1 MAAPIASQILGEV
14 LPYLE
19 VSKYEDVESKNAIIV
34 PSFIGLSKQEAK
46 EILESKGL
54 QFEFNESES
63 ISENPT
69 VVKQIPIEGVKIE
82 EGTKIILYIE

>member
-1 MAAPIASQILGEV
+1 M

-19 VSKYEDVESKNAIIV
+19 VSKYEDKEVKNTINM
-34 PSFIGLSKQEAK
+34 PSCIGLSKQEAK
-46 EILESKGL
+46 DILEGKGL
-54 QFEFNESES
+54 QFEFNESEN

-69 VVKQIPIEGVKIE
+69 VVKQVPIEGVKIE